1 MDSKDQWIEDIINT
15 ELMAGGAHPDLG
27 TDPMQSA
34 QQVRQIEA
42 RIQRRLQQQTRQHR
56 LGVAAAACVVMVTL
70 LGNWAL
76 VRQLDHSAQTSSAVQ
91 MQQGPQAHQGPN
103 LPLPLGADLL
113 EHSIYDTP
121 TSHEN

>member
-34 QQVRQIEA
+34 QQMRQIEA
-42 RIQRRLQQQTRQHR
+42 RIQSRLAAQQLQRIRRQRM
-56 LGVAAAACVVMVTL
+56 GSVAAICVVLVSIMA
-70 LGNWAL
+70 NWAL
-76 VRQLDHSAQTSSAVQ
+76 VRQLDHFVQTSSSVKV
-91 MQQGPQAHQGPN
+91 HQVHN

>member
-15 ELMAGGAHPDLG
+15 KLMAGGAHPDLG
-27 TDPMQSA
+27 SDPMQSA
-34 QQVRQIEA
+34 QQVRQIEV

-56 LGVAAAACVVMVTL
+56 VGVAAAACVVIVTL

-76 VRQLDHSAQTSSAVQ
+76 VRQLDHSAQTSSAGQ
-91 MQQGPQAHQGPN
+91 MQQVHQGPN

>member
-1 MDSKDQWIEDIINT
+1 MDSKDEWIEDIINT

-42 RIQRRLQQQTRQHR
+42 RIQSRLAAQQLQRIRRQRM
-56 LGVAAAACVVMVTL
+56 GSVAAICVVIVIL

-76 VRQLDHSAQTSSAVQ
+76 IRQLDHSVQTSSAVKVQ
-91 MQQGPQAHQGPN
+91 ERPN